1 VHAPYHESDHVLNI
15 PAQIVKTGRR
25 IIYRL
30 LAYNPSQQ
38 LLFRML
44 AGIGVPT

>member
-1 VHAPYHESDHVLNI
+1 MEFRTFLNTFI
-15 PAQIVKTGRR
+15 NVPAQIVKTSRR

-38 LLFRML
+38 IFFRLL